1 MSHHEE
7 HSQTSPA
14 DQHYEHKHISLR
26 TYILTFVALMVLMV
40 MTVGVHFIDLGPTL
54 NAGIAVAIA
63 IAKTAL
69 IVMYFMHLSVSSRLV
84 QLFAAAAFL
93 WLLILFGFTMGDYFA
108 RGWPPEAVESLFSA
122 APAPQHHDF
131 WRM

>member
-7 HSQTSPA
+7 PNQDPSGE
-14 DQHYEHKHISLR
+14 YFEHKHISLR

-40 MTVGVHFIDLGPTL
+40 MTVGAHFINLGPAL
-54 NAGIAVAIA
+54 NAGIAVTIA

-93 WLLILFGFTMGDYFA
+93 WLLILFGITMGDYLA
-108 RGWPPEAVESLFSA
+108 RGWPPAPVESLFSA
-122 APAPQHHDF
+122 TPAPPGHNLWHL
-131 WRM
+131 

>member
-7 HSQTSPA
+7 HSQAQPA
-14 DQHYEHKHISLR
+14 EHYEHKHISLR
-26 TYILTFVALMVLMV
+26 TYLLTFAALMILMV
-40 MTVGVHFIDLGPTL
+40 MTVGAHFIDLGPTL

-63 IAKTAL
+63 LAKTAL

-93 WLLILFGFTMGDYFA
+93 WLLILFGITMGDYFA
-108 RGWPPEAVESLFSA
+108 RGWPPSPVESLFSA
-122 APAPQHHDF
+122 APPPPPHDF
-131 WRM
+131 WSM

>member
-1 MSHHEE
+1 MNHHEE
-7 HSQTSPA
+7 PNQAPSGE
-14 DQHYEHKHISLR
+14 YFEHRHISLR
-26 TYILTFVALMVLMV
+26 TYIITFVALMVLMV

-93 WLLILFGFTMGDYFA
+93 WLLLLFGITMGDYLA
-108 RGWPPEAVESLFSA
+108 RGWPPESVESLFSA
-122 APAPQHHDF
+122 APAPPSHDH
-131 WRM
+131 WYM